1 MIRGF
6 FLVALAVLLAG
17 CSRESPATS
26 ASAPPAE
33 TKAAAKHPAEAVFDG
48 SALEQARLE
57 VVDVVH
63 QSIPVTVHSSGR
75 LTTNEVTTW
84 RVGAITDGRI
94 ISVDAKVGD
103 RVVKGQLMAKMYS
116 HDIHEARAEYS
127 RALAESVK
135 ARAQADFAQRQR
147 DRARRLL
154 EMKAA
159 SLEQVEHAETELR
172 TALSAVAA
180 AEIEVARTKHHL
192 TDYLEIPLEP
202 PRGSPAESKGQ
213 QDEDLIP
220 IHATAAGVVL
230 SRLITPGAVVAAN
243 SDLFVLSDLS
253 TLWAIAAVQEEHLPR
268 LRAGMP
274 ARIEVQAYPD
284 RKFPGRVLKIDEKLD
299 AETRTV
305 SVRIDVP
312 NPGELLKPE
321 MYATIEL
328 DAGASAEALF
338 VPQVAVQDLSGKP
351 VVFVEVGP
359 GRFAPRTITAG
370 RPLGGLIEITSGLSG
385 GERVVAR
392 GAFIVKSQL
401 LRASMSEE

>member
-1 MIRGF
+1 MIRGI
-6 FLVALAVLLAG
+6 LLLALAVLLAG

-26 ASAPPAE
+26 ASPPPAGA
-33 TKAAAKHPAEAVFDG
+33 KAEAKPPAEAVFDR

-57 VVDVVH
+57 VVDVVR

-84 RVGAITDGRI
+84 RVGAITDGRL

-103 RVVKGQLMAKMYS
+103 KVVKGQLLAKMYS

-147 DRARRLL
+147 DRAHRLL

-159 SLEQVEHAETELR
+159 SLEQVEHAETELK

-192 TDYLEIPLEP
+192 TDYLEIPLEA

-213 QDEDLIP
+213 KDEDLIP
-220 IHATAAGVVL
+220 VHATAAGVVL
-230 SRLITPGAVVAAN
+230 SRLVTPGAVVAAN
-243 SDLFVLSDLS
+243 SDLFIISDLS
-253 TLWAIAAVQEEHLPR
+253 TLWAIAAVQEEHLPK

-284 RKFPGRVLKIDEKLD
+284 RRFHGRVLKIDEKLD

-338 VPQVAVQDLSGKP
+338 VPQVAVQDLGGKP
-351 VVFVEVGP
+351 TVFVEQGP

-370 RPLGGLIEITSGLSG
+370 RPLGGLIEVTSGLSG